1 MGTILEIFVANRKER
16 DIIDLVGGGMEG
28 PGSHLMNG
36 GSEMLQSSEILNTYS
51 QLKAITIGA

>member
-1 MGTILEIFVANRKER
+1 MGTIFEIFVANRKER
-16 DIIDLVGGGMEG
+16 DRIDLVGGMEG